1 MNLTLSDSYLKYLN
15 EINDLYIEAFP
26 KAERKPMD
34 QIIKVCQNGYGRIIP
49 ILMDDE
55 FVGMFI
61 TLDSDGDNTLL
72 IDYFAIK
79 SDYRGLSLG
88 SKAIELLNEMENK
101 TIIIEIEPCVN
112 EASNL
117 LQRQKRKKFYENL
130 GFRQTDINISWFGV
144 DLELMS
150 LNKTINFNHY
160 MDLLTSIFPKAYIE
174 ENIKL
179 T

>member
-1 MNLTLSDSYLKYLN
+1 MNLTLSNSYLEFLD
-15 EINDLYIEAFP
+15 EINNLYIEAFP
-26 KAERKPMD
+26 KAERKPMK

-49 ILMDDE
+49 ILLDDE

-61 TLDSDGDNTLL
+61 TLDSDGDDILL

-88 SKAIELLNEMENK
+88 SKAIELLNKMENK

-130 GFRQTDINISWFGV
+130 GFKQTDINISWFGV

-160 MDLLTSIFPKAYIE
+160 MDLLTSIFPRAYIE

>member
-49 ILMDDE
+49 ILMDE
-55 FVGMFI
+55 KFVGMFI

-160 MDLLTSIFPKAYIE
+160 IDLLTSIFPRAYIE

>member
-1 MNLTLSDSYLKYLN
+1 MNLTLSNSYLKYLN

-26 KAERKPMD
+26 KAERKPIN

-130 GFRQTDINISWFGV
+130 GFKQTDINISWFGV

-150 LNKTINFNHY
+150 LNRIIDFNHY
-160 MDLLTSIFPKAYIE
+160 MNLLTSIFPKAYIE

>member
-1 MNLTLSDSYLKYLN
+1 MNLTLSNSYINYLD
-15 EINDLYIEAFP
+15 EIKNLYIEAFP

-34 QIIKVCQNGYGRIIP
+34 QIIKVCENGFGRIIP
-49 ILMDDE
+49 ILLDDE

-61 TLDSDGDNTLL
+61 TLDSNNDDSLL

-79 SDYRGLSLG
+79 NDYRGLSLG
-88 SKAIELLNEMENK
+88 SKSIELLNKTENK
-101 TIIIEIEPCVN
+101 TIIIEIEPCHK
-112 EASNL
+112 EAKNL
-117 LQRQKRKKFYENL
+117 IQRQKRKKFYKNL

-150 LNKTINFNHY
+150 LNKTINFDHY
-160 MDLLTSIFPKAYIE
+160 ITLLTSIFPKSYIE

-179 T
+179 A

>member
-1 MNLTLSDSYLKYLN
+1 MNLTLSDSYLEYLN
-15 EINDLYIEAFP
+15 EIKDLYIEAFP
-26 KAERKPMD
+26 EAERKPMK
-34 QIIKVCQNGYGRIIP
+34 QILKVCENGFGRIIP

-88 SKAIELLNEMENK
+88 SKAIELLNKMENK
-101 TIIIEIEPCVN
+101 TIIIEIEPCIN
-112 EASNL
+112 EANNL

-130 GFRQTDINISWFGV
+130 GFKQTDINISWFGV

-150 LNKTINFNHY
+150 LNKIINFNHY
-160 MDLLTSIFPKAYIE
+160 MDLLTSIFPRAYIE

>member
-1 MNLTLSDSYLKYLN
+1 MNLTLSNSYLKYLN

-26 KAERKPMD
+26 KAERKPMK
-34 QIIKVCQNGYGRIIP
+34 QILKVCENGFGRIIP

-61 TLDSDGDNTLL
+61 TLDSDGDDTLL

-88 SKAIELLNEMENK
+88 SKAIELLNKMENK
-101 TIIIEIEPCVN
+101 TIIIEIEPCVSD
-112 EASNL
+112 ASNL

-130 GFRQTDINISWFGV
+130 GFKQTDINISWFGV

-150 LNKTINFNHY
+150 LNKAINFDHY

-179 T
+179 A

>member
-1 MNLTLSDSYLKYLN
+1 MNLTLSNSYLKYLN

-26 KAERKPMD
+26 KAERKPIN

-61 TLDSDGDNTLL
+61 TLDSDGYNTLL

-130 GFRQTDINISWFGV
+130 GFKQTDINISWFGV

-150 LNKTINFNHY
+150 LNKIINFNHY
-160 MDLLTSIFPKAYIE
+160 IDLLTSIFPKAYIE

-179 T
+179 A

>member
-34 QIIKVCQNGYGRIIP
+34 QIIKICQNGYGRIIP

-160 MDLLTSIFPKAYIE
+160 MDLLTSIFPRAYIE

>member
-1 MNLTLSDSYLKYLN
+1 MNLTLSNSYINYLD
-15 EINDLYIEAFP
+15 EIKNLYIEAFP

-34 QIIKVCQNGYGRIIP
+34 QIIKVCENGFGRIIP
-49 ILMDDE
+49 ILLDDE

-61 TLDSDGDNTLL
+61 TLDSNKDDTLL

-79 SDYRGLSLG
+79 NDCRGLSLG
-88 SKAIELLNEMENK
+88 SKSIELLNKMENK
-101 TIIIEIEPCVN
+101 TIIIEIEPCHKD
-112 EASNL
+112 AKNL
-117 LQRQKRKKFYENL
+117 IQRKKRKKFYKNL

-150 LNKTINFNHY
+150 LNKTINFDHY
-160 MDLLTSIFPKAYIE
+160 MSLLTSIFPKSYIE

-179 T
+179 A

>member
-160 MDLLTSIFPKAYIE
+160 MDLLTSIFPRAYIE
-174 ENIKL
+174 DNIKL

>member
-49 ILMDDE
+49 ILMDDK

-88 SKAIELLNEMENK
+88 SKAIELLNKMENK

-160 MDLLTSIFPKAYIE
+160 MDLLTSIFPRAYIE

>member
-79 SDYRGLSLG
+79 SEYRGLSLG

-117 LQRQKRKKFYENL
+117 FQRQKRKKFYENL

-160 MDLLTSIFPKAYIE
+160 MDLLTSIFPRAYIE

>member
-1 MNLTLSDSYLKYLN
+1 MNLTLSDSYLEYLN

-179 T
+179 A

>member
-1 MNLTLSDSYLKYLN
+1 MNLTLSNSYLKYLN

-79 SDYRGLSLG
+79 SEYRGLSLG

-160 MDLLTSIFPKAYIE
+160 IDLLTSIFPRAYIE

>member
-1 MNLTLSDSYLKYLN
+1 MNLTLSNSYLEFLD
-15 EINDLYIEAFP
+15 EINNLYIEAFP
-26 KAERKPMD
+26 KAGGRPMK

-49 ILMDDE
+49 ILLDDE

-61 TLDSDGDNTLL
+61 TLDSDGDDILL

-88 SKAIELLNEMENK
+88 SKAIDLLNKMENK
-101 TIIIEIEPCVN
+101 TIIIEIEPCVSDAN
-112 EASNL
+112 NL

-130 GFRQTDINISWFGV
+130 GFKQTDINISWFGV

-150 LNKTINFNHY
+150 LNKIIDFNHY

-174 ENIKL
+174 ENIKP

>member
-1 MNLTLSDSYLKYLN
+1 MNLTLSNSYLKYLN

-26 KAERKPMD
+26 KAERKPMN

-88 SKAIELLNEMENK
+88 SKAIELLNKMENK
-101 TIIIEIEPCVN
+101 TIIIEIEPCIN
-112 EASNL
+112 EANNL

-160 MDLLTSIFPKAYIE
+160 MDLLTSIFPRAYIE

>member
-160 MDLLTSIFPKAYIE
+160 IDLLTSIFPRAYIE

>member
-1 MNLTLSDSYLKYLN
+1 MNLTLSNSYLKYLN

-88 SKAIELLNEMENK
+88 SKAIELLNKMENK
-101 TIIIEIEPCVN
+101 TIIIEIEPCIN
-112 EASNL
+112 EANNL

-144 DLELMS
+144 ALELMS

-160 MDLLTSIFPKAYIE
+160 MDLLTSIFPRAYIE

>member
-1 MNLTLSDSYLKYLN
+1 MNLTLSNSYLEFLD
-15 EINDLYIEAFP
+15 EINNLYIEAFP
-26 KAERKPMD
+26 KSERKPMK

-49 ILMDDE
+49 ILLDDE

-61 TLDSDGDNTLL
+61 TLDSDGDDILL

-88 SKAIELLNEMENK
+88 SKAIELLNKMENK
-101 TIIIEIEPCVN
+101 TIIIEIEPCVSDAN
-112 EASNL
+112 NL

-130 GFRQTDINISWFGV
+130 GFKQTDINISWFGV

-150 LNKTINFNHY
+150 INKIIDFNHY

-179 T
+179 A

>member
-26 KAERKPMD
+26 KAERKPME

-160 MDLLTSIFPKAYIE
+160 MDLLTSIFPRAYIE

>member
-1 MNLTLSDSYLKYLN
+1 MNLTLSNSYLKYLN

-26 KAERKPMD
+26 KAERKPIN

>member
-1 MNLTLSDSYLKYLN
+1 MNLTLSNSYLKYLN

-26 KAERKPMD
+26 KAERKPIN

-160 MDLLTSIFPKAYIE
+160 MDLLTSIFPRAYIE

>member
-1 MNLTLSDSYLKYLN
+1 MNLTLSNSYLKYLN

>member
-88 SKAIELLNEMENK
+88 SKAIDLLNEMENK

-160 MDLLTSIFPKAYIE
+160 MDLLTSIFPRAYIE

>member
-79 SDYRGLSLG
+79 SEYRGLSLG

-160 MDLLTSIFPKAYIE
+160 MDLLTSIFPRAYIE

>member
-1 MNLTLSDSYLKYLN
+1 
-15 EINDLYIEAFP
+15 
-26 KAERKPMD
+26 
-34 QIIKVCQNGYGRIIP
+34 
-49 ILMDDE
+49 
-55 FVGMFI
+55 
-61 TLDSDGDNTLL
+61 
-72 IDYFAIK
+72 
-79 SDYRGLSLG
+79 GLSLG

-101 TIIIEIEPCVN
+101 TIISEIEPCVN

>member
-1 MNLTLSDSYLKYLN
+1 MNLTLSNSYLKYLN

-179 T
+179 A

>member
-1 MNLTLSDSYLKYLN
+1 MNLTLSNSYLKYLN

-26 KAERKPMD
+26 KAERKPIN

-130 GFRQTDINISWFGV
+130 GFKQTDINISWFGV

-150 LNKTINFNHY
+150 LNKIINFNHY
-160 MDLLTSIFPKAYIE
+160 IDLLTSIFPKAYIE

-179 T
+179 A

>member
-1 MNLTLSDSYLKYLN
+1 MNLTLSDSYLEYLN

-49 ILMDDE
+49 ILMYDE

-179 T
+179 A

>member
-1 MNLTLSDSYLKYLN
+1 MNLTLSNSYLKYLN

-130 GFRQTDINISWFGV
+130 GFKQTDINISWFGV

-150 LNKTINFNHY
+150 LNRIIDFNHY
-160 MDLLTSIFPKAYIE
+160 MNLLTSIFPKAYIE